1 MKKLLAA
8 LLAVLCLAGCSAK
21 PEPTEMIGVTV
32 VTTDETPIAEENP
45 TVEEVPMEEETV
57 EEAPKEEVAVEDPAP
72 ELTEE
77 APEGAIDTY
86 AMAEIMVEGL
96 VDDAI
101 GYAIVQPEFA
111 GFPGETAVNDFYAKL
126 VTQLE
131 TYTKE
136 TVHAECL
143 ERHCMANVFGKVLST
158 NLTSDCL
165 GLEVA
170 YEFKVE
176 YSDGTEPKVSVRTD
190 VFDVQTGEQFES

>member
-1 MKKLLAA
+1 MKKMLAA

-21 PEPTEMIGVTV
+21 PEPAEIIGVTV
-32 VTTDETPIAEENP
+32 VTTDETPVAEENP
-45 TVEEVPMEEETV
+45 AVEEVPMEEE
-57 EEAPKEEVAVEDPAP
+57 APAEEVAVEEPAP
-72 ELTEE
+72 ELTED

-143 ERHCMANVFGKVLST
+143 ERHCMANVFGTVLST
-158 NLTSDCL
+158 GLTSDCL
-165 GLEVA
+165 GLEVV

-176 YSDGTEPKVSVRTD
+176 YSDDTDPKVSVRTD
-190 VFDVQTGEQFES
+190 VFDVQTGEQVLE